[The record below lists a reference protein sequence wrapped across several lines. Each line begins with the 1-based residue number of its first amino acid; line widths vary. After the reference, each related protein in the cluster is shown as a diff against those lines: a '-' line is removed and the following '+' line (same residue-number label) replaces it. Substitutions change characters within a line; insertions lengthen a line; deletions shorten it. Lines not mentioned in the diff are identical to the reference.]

1 MLTILINYFLVF
13 SSGIEI
19 LLIWLLIR
27 QENKTFFS
35 STYLYVVLLFLIDT
49 LASIFILNSPSQ
61 EVTLITSN
69 TRFITECFIIAI
81 LYNFAYLFT
90 FKTTPPKLSLKNTL
104 TFLIAFVLSVAGLS
118 NIIIED
124 IRIVQQIYIAEF
136 SLYYWALIVFFIAVF
151 YMIFVNIISRYRLA
165 RRQHETGTIREILT
179 FVFPVTFISLSTLY
193 ILPFLKIFH
202 PLFFLAY
209 FAMAVLL
216 IYSAFRFYILEA
228 DDYSFKLVPQVLST
242 GIVLL
247 ILFILFHKDINL
259 ATVLLSVPGFLLLAV
274 MSNYVDMNFANAYKK
289 LGLGYTEDLD
299 QKIEEFSTNIVKFID
314 IVQFWNYIA
323 RFIQETFHF
332 KKIAIVSFQYDIS
345 PYQIEMLIGFEQEN
359 LKKLLSDRN
368 SPILEAL
375 ESERKIVN
383 KFEYPDNMII
393 FQEMD
398 SLDIQLC
405 LPLLKHHEIL
415 GVIFMGDDRKS
426 IRIPQRYFQLLKLI
440 STQIAFA
447 VDNIGTLQKTM
458 QAQKMAEIGM
468 LASQLAHDFQSFI
481 SIVKLENK
489 GNTRLS
495 DYANYTEKLVQDL
508 LNYARP
514 QELKFNLVNINHLI
528 DMSLELAELS
538 SNIAIE
544 KHYADDIPEINVDI
558 NQLRRV
564 FTNLIEN
571 SNRAMKDTEK
581 KRIKIT
587 TKTLRPISKVQRN
600 PWIYIEFLDEGSGI
614 PEENLGRIFDPFFTT
629 HRDEGGNGM
638 GLAIAN
644 QIITRHHGFI
654 DVTSRPGKGTIFN
667 IRLPH
672 III

>member
-1 MLTILINYFLVF
+1 MLIILINYFLVL
-13 SSGIEI
+13 STGIEI

-27 QENKTFFS
+27 QKNKTFFS
-35 STYLYVVLLFLIDT
+35 STYIYVVLLFLIDT
-49 LASIFILNSPSQ
+49 IASIFILNSPSR
-61 EVTLITSN
+61 EITLITSN

-90 FKTTPPKLSLKNTL
+90 FRSTPPKLSLKNTF
-104 TFLIAFVLSVAGLS
+104 TFMIAAFLSISGLS

-124 IRIVQQIYIAEF
+124 IQIVQRVYIAEF
-136 SLYYWALIVFFIAVF
+136 SLYYWAMILFFATVF
-151 YMIFVNIISRYRLA
+151 YMIFVNILSRYRLD
-165 RRQHETGTIREILT
+165 RRQNETGTIKEILT
-179 FVFPVTFISLSTLY
+179 IVFPVTFISLFTLY

-202 PLFFLAY
+202 PLFFSAY
-209 FAMAVLL
+209 FIMAVLL
-216 IYSAFRFYILEA
+216 IYSAFRFYILDA
-228 DDYSFKLVPQVLST
+228 DDYSFKLLPQILTS
-242 GIVLL
+242 GIILL
-247 ILFILFHKDINL
+247 IFYILFYKNINL
-259 ATVLLSVPGFLLLAV
+259 ATALLSVPGFLFLAL
-274 MSNYVDMNFANAYKK
+274 MSNYININFTDAYKK
-289 LGLGYTEDLD
+289 LQLGYTENLD
-299 QKIEEFSTNIVKFID
+299 QKLEEFSTNIVKFID
-314 IVQFWNYIA
+314 IGQFWNYIA
-323 RFIQETFHF
+323 KFIQGTFHF
-332 KKIAIVSFQYDIS
+332 NKIAVISFQYDIS
-345 PYQIEMLIGFEQEN
+345 PYQIETLIGFNQDD
-359 LKKLLSDRN
+359 LKKLLSEIN
-368 SPILEAL
+368 SPILEVL

-383 KFEYPDNMII
+383 KFEYSDDTIL
-393 FQEMD
+393 FQKMD
-398 SLDIQLC
+398 LLDIYLC
-405 LPLLKHHEIL
+405 IPLLKQNEIL
-415 GVIFMGDDRKS
+415 GVIFVGDDRKS
-426 IRIPQRYFQLLKLI
+426 IRIPQRHFQLLRLF

-447 VDNIGTLQKTM
+447 IDNIGTIQKTM

-481 SIVKLENK
+481 SIVKLENQ

-495 DYANYTEKLVQDL
+495 DHANYTEKLVQDL
-508 LNYARP
+508 LNFARP
-514 QELKFNLVNINHLI
+514 QELKLNLVNINHLI

-538 SNIAIE
+538 SNIVIE
-544 KHYADDIPEINVDI
+544 KHYADGIPEINVDI

-571 SNRAMKDTEK
+571 SNRAMKETK
-581 KRIKIT
+581 NKRIKIT
-587 TKTLRPISKVQRN
+587 TKPLRPISKVQRN

-614 PEENLGRIFDPFFTT
+614 PEEYLDKIFDPFFTT